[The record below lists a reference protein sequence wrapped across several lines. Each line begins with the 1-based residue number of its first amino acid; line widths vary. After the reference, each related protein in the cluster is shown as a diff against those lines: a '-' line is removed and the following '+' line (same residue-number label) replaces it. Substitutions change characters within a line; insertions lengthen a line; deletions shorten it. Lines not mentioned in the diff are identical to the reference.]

1 MSGTLGPHSAVGAA
15 LRGKAEL
22 GCAELLLSRCGFAP
36 GAAAGKA
43 PSRSAVE
50 ALGKEGVWVSYF
62 DFV

>member
-1 MSGTLGPHSAVGAA
+1 METLPWA
-15 LRGKAEL
+15 LRSKGRQRW
-22 GCAELLLSRCGFAP
+22 GCAELLLSRCEFALCT
-36 GAAAGKA
+36 AAGHA